1 MVWLGDMTLS
11 FITNNNSTNK
21 QFIKGVNYTITN
33 RNNQW
38 WTKYPYTENTIH
50 EQLEK
55 NMILKRNSS
64 KLLTH
69 IHDNQQWN
77 DTHEYMH
84 WIQNTDKV
92 TIQWNTKKK

>member
-1 MVWLGDMTLS
+1 M
-11 FITNNNSTNK
+11 NK
-21 QFIKGVNYTITN
+21 IAIHWKHYT
-33 RNNQW
+33 
-38 WTKYPYTENTIH
+38 WTIG
-50 EQLEK
+50 K

-92 TIQWNTKKK
+92 TIQWNTKNKIKQKPQ